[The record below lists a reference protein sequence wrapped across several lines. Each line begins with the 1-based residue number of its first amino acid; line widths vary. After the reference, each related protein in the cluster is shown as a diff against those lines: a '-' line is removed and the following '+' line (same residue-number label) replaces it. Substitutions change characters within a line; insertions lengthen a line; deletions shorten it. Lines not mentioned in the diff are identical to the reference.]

1 MRGMTNQA
9 GGWKEVF
16 TEDVPA
22 GALQSAARTKVIV
35 ENDLGIGH
43 GRIRF
48 FQHDPAVEWNP
59 VDPDIAFAILNT
71 PPFDPEMRGK
81 QIHPSIREQGCTVI
95 WIRADLPVGGMA
107 FVVAHECRHL
117 WQDMTWGDEHQEQR
131 EMDANVYAVRG
142 APLPQDLAEAL
153 RKYWTCLYKEED

>member
-1 MRGMTNQA
+1 MTPRA
-9 GGWKEVF
+9 GGWKEVL
-16 TEDVPA
+16 TQDVPA
-22 GALQSAARTKVIV
+22 GAFQAAAKTKWIV

-59 VDPDIAFAILNT
+59 VDPDVAFAILNT
-71 PPFDPEMRGK
+71 PPFDPEMCGK
-81 QIHPSIREQGCTVI
+81 AIHPSIREQGCAVV

-117 WQDMTWGDEHQEQR
+117 WQDMTWGDDYQDQR
-131 EMDANVYAVRG
+131 EMDANVYAVRD
-142 APLPQDLAEAL
+142 APLSHDLAEAM
-153 RKYWTCLYKEED
+153 RQYWTDIQRDTNKEG